1 MTETIHISVAW
12 PYANGD
18 LHVGHLA
25 GAYLPA
31 DIFAR
36 YHRLK
41 GNRVLMVSG
50 SDSHGTPITV
60 AADRRGITPRELF
73 EHYHHRFLETQKA
86 IGISYDLFT
95 HTDTENHY
103 RVAQDFFLRLY
114 ERGFLYRQVQR
125 QLYSESEGRFLPD
138 RYVEGTCPIC
148 GYEQARGDQCD
159 NCGNLLDALELIN
172 PRSKT
177 DGSTPIIRETEHFF
191 LDLPTFSDQILAYL
205 DQHKDHWRP
214 NVYKFA
220 RNFVESGLQ
229 GRPVTRDV
237 QWGIPVPLEGWD
249 DKRIY
254 VWFEAVI
261 GYFSASIEWAK
272 ITGQPQAWKDWWYDP
287 QAKIYCFIGKDNI
300 PFHTIIWQAEL
311 LGVERIYEDDESRRL
326 NLPYDVPA
334 NEFMNIEG
342 SQFSKSRSWA
352 IWLPDVLERYDPDA
366 IRFYV
371 TVAMPESRD
380 TDFSWGEFVRKNNN
394 ELVAAWG
401 NLANRVLSF
410 AHKHW
415 EGRVPEP
422 GELREIDRA
431 LLAQIESGFERVG
444 GLIEAVKLR
453 AALQEA
459 MELAREV
466 NGYLDRAPWF
476 GVIKQDRQ
484 AAATTVYT
492 ALRAI
497 DSLKVL
503 LAPFLPFSCESL
515 HQTLGYEQPL
525 FGQQRIKRFDEDS
538 RSHEALVYD
547 ASQASGHWAPSIL
560 EPGRAFSKP
569 KPLYRKLDESVAEEE
584 RSRLGQLGG

>member
-1 MTETIHISVAW
+1 
-12 PYANGD
+12 
-18 LHVGHLA
+18 
-25 GAYLPA
+25 
-31 DIFAR
+31 
-36 YHRLK
+36 
-41 GNRVLMVSG
+41 
-50 SDSHGTPITV
+50 
-60 AADRRGITPRELF
+60 
-73 EHYHHRFLETQKA
+73 
-86 IGISYDLFT
+86 
-95 HTDTENHY
+95 
-103 RVAQDFFLRLY
+103 
-114 ERGFLYRQVQR
+114 
-125 QLYSESEGRFLPD
+125 
-138 RYVEGTCPIC
+138 
-148 GYEQARGDQCD
+148 
-159 NCGNLLDALELIN
+159 
-172 PRSKT
+172 
-177 DGSTPIIRETEHFF
+177 
-191 LDLPTFSDQILAYL
+191 
-205 DQHKDHWRP
+205 HKDHWRP

-466 NGYLDRAPWF
+466 NGYPDRAPWY

>member
-547 ASQASGHWAPSIL
+547 ASQASGHWAPSVL